1 MGTGDGVGSG
11 HGVLLG
17 REIWNSSPYRQMR
30 PVGSRHCFAPNPL
43 AKARRDGPSSQ
54 SSRRSDRPTAT
65 EIQGRNFMK
74 TMLRVTAM
82 SLLLAGSAVALTGE
96 RMAEIPLDR
105 MTPAQRTVADS
116 IMSGPRKGMSGPFNA
131 WLRSPELA
139 DRLQKVGEYVR
150 FNTSLDK
157 RVNEMAI
164 IMTAQAWGSQYEWHA
179 HAPLA
184 IKAGLDP
191 ATVAAIGAGRKPD
204 NMKEDEAVVWEFT
217 TQLRR
222 DHNVDDAIYARAL
235 EKFGENGIM
244 DLVAV
249 NGYYDVVSMTLNV
262 ARVAPPAG
270 EELPFKQA
278 GR

>member
-1 MGTGDGVGSG
+1 MKM
-11 HGVLLG
+11 LL
-17 REIWNSSPYRQMR
+17 RASA
-30 PVGSRHCFAPNPL
+30 VC
-43 AKARRDGPSSQ
+43 
-54 SSRRSDRPTAT
+54 
-65 EIQGRNFMK
+65 
-74 TMLRVTAM
+74 
-82 SLLLAGSAVALTGE
+82 LLFAGSAFALTGE
-96 RMAEIPLDR
+96 RMPELPLDK

-157 RVNEMAI
+157 RLNEMAI
-164 IMTAQAWGSQYEWHA
+164 IMTAQYWGSQYEWYA

-191 ATVAAIGAGRKPD
+191 EIVAALGAGKKPEK
-204 NMKEDEAVVWEFT
+204 MKDDEAIVWEFT

-222 DHNVDDAIYARAL
+222 DHHVDDAIYAKAV
-235 EKFGENGIM
+235 ETFGENGVM

-262 ARVAPPAG
+262 AHVAPPADAT
-270 EELPFKQA
+270 LPFKQA

>member
-1 MGTGDGVGSG
+1 MS
-11 HGVLLG
+11 
-17 REIWNSSPYRQMR
+17 
-30 PVGSRHCFAPNPL
+30 
-43 AKARRDGPSSQ
+43 
-54 SSRRSDRPTAT
+54 TA
-65 EIQGRNFMK
+65 QR
-74 TMLRVTAM
+74 
-82 SLLLAGSAVALTGE
+82 AVAD
-96 RMAEIPLDR
+96 A
-105 MTPAQRTVADS
+105 
-116 IMSGPRKGMSGPFNA
+116 IMSGPRKRMSGPFNA

-157 RVNEMAI
+157 RINEMAI
-164 IMTAQAWGSQYEWHA
+164 LMTARAWGSQYEWYA

-191 ATVAAIGAGRKPD
+191 AIVTAIGAGRKPD
-204 NMKEDEAVVWEFT
+204 NMKDDEAIVWEFT

-222 DHNVDDAIYARAL
+222 DHGVDDAIYAKAL
-235 EKFGENGIM
+235 EKFGEQGIM

-270 EELPFKQA
+270 SELPFQQA

>member
-1 MGTGDGVGSG
+1 
-11 HGVLLG
+11 
-17 REIWNSSPYRQMR
+17 
-30 PVGSRHCFAPNPL
+30 
-43 AKARRDGPSSQ
+43 
-54 SSRRSDRPTAT
+54 
-65 EIQGRNFMK
+65 MK
-74 TMLRVTAM
+74 TVLRATAVC
-82 SLLLAGSAVALTGE
+82 LLFVGSAVALTGE
-96 RMAEIPLDR
+96 RFPEIPLDR
-105 MTPAQRTVADS
+105 MTPQQRAVADA
-116 IMSGPRKGMSGPFNA
+116 IMSGPRQRMSGPFNA

-157 RVNEMAI
+157 RLNEMAI
-164 IMTAQAWGSQYEWHA
+164 LMTAQHWGSTYEWFA

-191 ATVAAIGAGRKPD
+191 DIVAALGAGNKPAK
-204 NMKEDEAVVWEFT
+204 MKDDEAIIWEFT

-222 DHNVDDAIYARAL
+222 DHHVDDAIYAKAVD
-235 EKFGENGIM
+235 KFGEPGVM

-262 ARVAPPAG
+262 AHVAPPPGA
-270 EELPFKQA
+270 ELPFRQA

>member
-1 MGTGDGVGSG
+1 M
-11 HGVLLG
+11 
-17 REIWNSSPYRQMR
+17 
-30 PVGSRHCFAPNPL
+30 
-43 AKARRDGPSSQ
+43 KA
-54 SSRRSDRPTAT
+54 T
-65 EIQGRNFMK
+65 
-74 TMLRVTAM
+74 LRIAAIG
-82 SLLLAGSAVALTGE
+82 LLLTGSAFALTGE
-96 RMAEIPLDR
+96 RMAEIPLDK
-105 MTPAQRTVADS
+105 MTPAQRTVADA
-116 IMSGPRKGMSGPFNA
+116 IMSGPRKGMRGPFNA

-157 RVNEMAI
+157 RLNEMAI
-164 IMTAQAWGSQYEWHA
+164 IMTAQYWGSQYEWYA

-191 ATVAAIGAGRKPD
+191 EVVAALGAGNKPEK
-204 NMKEDEAVVWEFT
+204 MKDDEAIVWEFI

-222 DHNVDDAIYARAL
+222 DHGVNDAIYAKAV
-235 EKFGENGIM
+235 EKFGENGVM

-262 ARVAPPAG
+262 AHVSPPANA
-270 EELPFKQA
+270 ELPFKQA

>member
-1 MGTGDGVGSG
+1 
-11 HGVLLG
+11 
-17 REIWNSSPYRQMR
+17 
-30 PVGSRHCFAPNPL
+30 
-43 AKARRDGPSSQ
+43 
-54 SSRRSDRPTAT
+54 
-65 EIQGRNFMK
+65 MK
-74 TMLRVTAM
+74 TILRVSAVC
-82 SLLLAGSAVALTGE
+82 LLFAGSALALTGE
-96 RMAEIPLDR
+96 RMPEIPLDK
-105 MTPAQRTVADS
+105 MTAAQRSIAEA
-116 IMSGPRKGMSGPFNA
+116 IMSGPRKRMSGPFNA

-157 RVNEMAI
+157 RINEMAI
-164 IMTAQAWGSQYEWHA
+164 IMTAQAWGSQYEWYA

-204 NMKEDEAVVWEFT
+204 NMKDDEAIVWEFT

-222 DHNVDDAIYARAL
+222 DHGVDDAIYAKAL
-235 EKFGENGIM
+235 EKFGEQGIM
-244 DLVAV
+244 DLIAV

-262 ARVAPPAG
+262 AHVKPPADA
-270 EELPFKQA
+270 ELPFQQA

>member
-1 MGTGDGVGSG
+1 
-11 HGVLLG
+11 
-17 REIWNSSPYRQMR
+17 
-30 PVGSRHCFAPNPL
+30 
-43 AKARRDGPSSQ
+43 
-54 SSRRSDRPTAT
+54 
-65 EIQGRNFMK
+65 MK
-74 TMLRVTAM
+74 TLLRVTAM
-82 SLLLAGSAVALTGE
+82 CVLFTGSAIAVTGE
-96 RMAEIPLDR
+96 RMAEIPLDK

-139 DRLQKVGEYVR
+139 DRLQKVGEYIR

-157 RVNEMAI
+157 RLNEMAI
-164 IMTAQAWGSQYEWHA
+164 IMSAHYWGSQYEWYA

-191 ATVAAIGAGRKPD
+191 EIVAALGAGKKPEK
-204 NMKEDEAVVWEFT
+204 MKDDEAIIWEFT

-222 DHNVDDAIYARAL
+222 DHGVNDEIYGKAV
-235 EKFGENGIM
+235 EKFGENGVM

-262 ARVAPPAG
+262 AHVSPPAG
-270 EELPFKQA
+270 EQLPFKQA

>member
-1 MGTGDGVGSG
+1 MT
-11 HGVLLG
+11 
-17 REIWNSSPYRQMR
+17 
-30 PVGSRHCFAPNPL
+30 
-43 AKARRDGPSSQ
+43 
-54 SSRRSDRPTAT
+54 
-65 EIQGRNFMK
+65 
-74 TMLRVTAM
+74 
-82 SLLLAGSAVALTGE
+82 SLLRAAAIGLLFGSSALALTGE
-96 RMAEIPLDR
+96 RMAEIPLDK
-105 MTPAQRTVADS
+105 MTPAQRTVADA
-116 IMSGPRKGMSGPFNA
+116 IMSGPRKGMNGPFNA

-164 IMTAQAWGSQYEWHA
+164 IMTAQHWGCQYEWYA

-191 ATVAAIGAGRKPD
+191 AIVAAIGAGKKPEK
-204 NMKEDEAVVWEFT
+204 MKDDEAIVWEFT

-222 DHNVDDAIYARAL
+222 DHGVDDAIYAKAV
-235 EKFGENGIM
+235 EKFGEQGVM

-262 ARVAPPAG
+262 AHVAPPGGA
-270 EELPFKQA
+270 ELPFNQA